1 MEVSEIAIRIE
12 LDQEGIS
19 EFDDSMKL
27 LDEIGMIFGMKRLW
41 IESG

>member
-1 MEVSEIAIRIE
+1 MEVNEIAIGRQ

-19 EFDDSMKL
+19 EFEDTMKL
-27 LDEIGMIFGMKRLW
+27 HDEIGMIFGMKRFW